1 MSLDS
6 ISGIQ
11 SVSAI
16 RAVQPYTSVLYGVAP
31 SEGAVKA
38 GVKASQQD
46 ARDTQAKLAAQQAA
60 TDDTPDDTG
69 QGTRVRSRP

>member
-31 SEGAVKA
+31 SGGAVKA

-46 ARDTQAKLAAQQAA
+46 ARDTQAKLGSAA
-60 TDDTPDDTG
+60 
-69 QGTRVRSRP
+69 SRDG

>member
-16 RAVQPYTSVLYGVAP
+16 RAVQPYTSV
-31 SEGAVKA
+31 
-38 GVKASQQD
+38 QN
-46 ARDTQAKLAAQQAA
+46 AREQ
-60 TDDTPDDTG
+60 
-69 QGTRVRSRP
+69 RSALECGNSRALLLFCGNP